1 MTVKNYS
8 VNYLSVV
15 LLMGAGAGC
24 LRMRDL
30 HGRSLH
36 GGEEENSN

>member
-1 MTVKNYS
+1 MTVKTIQS
-8 VNYLSVV
+8 IILSAV
-15 LLMGAGAGC
+15 LLTGAAAGC